1 MNGYGPTEAQ
11 MADVFLG
18 PIDTSTDWMLPLWQQ
33 PSYASQFPEGTFA
46 STLPEPAP
54 RTGGW
59 DWLDPITQPFVNFG
73 ESFYKAAE
81 PAVAATYEKLPE
93 LLWGWGL
100 ERSGIIDRPKEIPVN
115 EGAGVVVT
123 HVQPPH
129 AGGEPAK
136 PLSVSIPQV
145 FPTWG
150 AAGAPAA
157 DMKTVLWIGAGLTVL
172 YLMIGRK

>member
-1 MNGYGPTEAQ
+1 MSEEFIGPPA
-11 MADVFLG
+11 
-18 PIDTSTDWMLPLWQQ
+18 STDWLLPIYQQ
-33 PSYASQFPEGTFA
+33 PYYASQFQEGTFA
-46 STLPEPAP
+46 SILPEPAP

-59 DWLDPITQPFVNFG
+59 DWLTPITQPFTDFG
-73 ESFYKAAE
+73 QSLYKSAE

-100 ERSGIIDRPKEIPVN
+100 EKTGVIDRPKEVPVD

-136 PLSVSIPQV
+136 PIQTLIPQM
-145 FPTWG
+145 WG
-150 AAGAPAA
+150 AAGAPQAA
-157 DMKTVLWIGAGLTVL
+157 DMKIVLWIGAGLAVL
-172 YLMIGRK
+172 YLLTGRK

>member
-1 MNGYGPTEAQ
+1 MNEQDFIGPLE
-11 MADVFLG
+11 
-18 PIDTSTDWMLPLWQQ
+18 STDWLLPTYQQ
-33 PSYASQFPEGTFA
+33 PYYASQYPEGTFA

-59 DWLDPITQPFVNFG
+59 DWLTPISQPFVSFG
-73 ESFYKAAE
+73 ESIYKAAE
-81 PAVAATYEKLPE
+81 PAVAATYKKLPE

-100 ERSGIIDRPKEIPVN
+100 ERSGVIDRPKEIPVE

-150 AAGAPAA
+150 AAVQAK
-157 DMKTVLWIGAGLTVL
+157 DMSTVLWIGAGLAVL
-172 YLMIGRK
+172 YFLVGRK